1 MRFAFDSAR
10 RWGIPLAIAAVLI
23 AVVVFWPRSQRE
35 TGKGGGIWTCSMH
48 PQIRMDHFDRCP
60 ICGMDLTPV
69 AADIAG
75 GKELGTDHLRLTEHA
90 QQMARVATTQVAKR
104 LLLHEI
110 RTVGRI
116 DFDETRMKQI
126 ASRVDGRVDQVF
138 ADFPGTKVKE
148 NDHLVSIY
156 SPDLVSTQ
164 EEFLLA
170 SRRQQEQRSLL
181 PNAPD
186 LAASARRRLKLWG
199 LTDQQLDD
207 ILASGRAETHMVIY
221 APIGGT
227 VVEKMVRAGQYVKEG
242 DTLYTIADLG
252 HVWLIVEVYETDL
265 AWVRFGQTV
274 QVTLEADPSA
284 SFTGQVGFIEP
295 VLNEQSRTVR
305 VRVILKNDA
314 AKLKPGMFAQ
324 ALIQVAV
331 MPDGSPAPTGLEGKF
346 ACPMHPY
353 VVQDH
358 EGECRVCLMAL
369 EQIPGTP
376 MPAGE
381 PPQVLSVP
389 AEAVLTT
396 GRRRLVYV
404 AHEDGTYQLVEPQLG
419 SRAGDFF
426 PVLGG
431 LEEGDRVVSRG
442 NFLLDSQFQI
452 SGKPSLFYPEGMTG
466 GGHAHG
472 AASPGAPA
480 AQDPKRAETIAANL
494 AKLSAADRKL
504 ALAQKDCPIT
514 GEPLGSMGVPP
525 KLDVNGQPV
534 FVCCAG
540 CTPAVRK
547 EPDKA
552 LANVRERRRE
562 QGTESRGQKSE
573 KRQHEH

>member
-1 MRFAFDSAR
+1 MRFPLDSAR
-10 RWGIPLAIAAVLI
+10 RWAVPIAIAAVLI
-23 AVVVFWPRSQRE
+23 AVVVFWPRSQRQ

-69 AADIAG
+69 TGEAAG
-75 GKELGTDHLRLTEHA
+75 VELARDQLQLSEHG
-90 QQMARVATTQVAKR
+90 QQMARVATTPVEKR

-138 ADFPGTKVKE
+138 ADFPGTRVKE
-148 NDHLVSIY
+148 GDHLVSIY
-156 SPDLVSTQ
+156 SPSLVSTQ

-170 SRRQQEQRSLL
+170 SRRQQEQRNIL

-186 LAASARRRLKLWG
+186 LAASARRRLQLWG
-199 LTDQQLDD
+199 LTDQQLDE
-207 ILASGRAETHMVIY
+207 ILASGRAQTHLVVY
-221 APIGGT
+221 SPIGGT
-227 VVEKMVRAGQYVKEG
+227 VIEKMVRAGQYVKEG

-295 VLNEQSRTVR
+295 VLNEQTRTVR
-305 VRVILKNDA
+305 VRVILKNDEG
-314 AKLKPGMFAQ
+314 KLKPGMFAQ

-331 MPDGSPAPTGLEGKF
+331 MPDGTPAPTGLEGKF

-358 EGECRVCLMAL
+358 EGECRVCQMAL
-369 EQIPGTP
+369 EQIPGEP
-376 MPAGE
+376 MPASE

-396 GRRRLVYV
+396 GVRRLVYV
-404 AHEDGTYQLVEPQLG
+404 AHENGTYQLVEPHLG
-419 SRAGDFF
+419 SRAGDYF

-452 SGKPSLFYPEGMTG
+452 SGKPSLFYPEGMAG
-466 GGHAHG
+466 SEAES
-472 AASPGAPA
+472 AEEDA
-480 AQDPKRAETIAANL
+480 RLAETIAANL
-494 AKLSAADRKL
+494 GKLTAADRKL
-504 ALAQKDCPIT
+504 AELQKDCPIT
-514 GEPLGSMGVPP
+514 DKPLGFMGVPP
-525 KLDVNGQPV
+525 KLDVSGQSV
-534 FVCCAG
+534 FVCCSG
-540 CTPAVRK
+540 CTPAVQMD
-547 EPDKA
+547 PA
-552 LANVRERRRE
+552 GTLAKIRE
-562 QGTESRGQKSE
+562 QKSE
-573 KRQHEH
+573 SREQSK

>member
-1 MRFAFDSAR
+1 MRIAFDSAR

-35 TGKGGGIWTCSMH
+35 AGKGGGIWTCSMH

-60 ICGMDLTPV
+60 ICGMDLVPV
-69 AADIAG
+69 ANGDG
-75 GKELGTDHLRLTEHA
+75 EQQLPPDQLKLSEHA
-90 QQMARVATTQVAKR
+90 QQMARVATTAVARR

-148 NDHLVSIY
+148 ADHLVSIY
-156 SPDLVSTQ
+156 SPNLVSTQ

-170 SRRQQEQRSLL
+170 SRRQQEQRAIL

-207 ILASGRAETHMVIY
+207 ILASGRAETHLVIY

-227 VVEKMVRAGQYVKEG
+227 IVEKMVRAGQYVKEG

-295 VLNEQSRTVR
+295 VLNEQTRTVR
-305 VRVILKNDA
+305 VRVILKNDEG
-314 AKLKPGMFAQ
+314 KLKPGMFAL

-331 MPDGSPAPTGLEGKF
+331 MPDGSPGPTGLEGKF

-376 MPAGE
+376 MPSGE
-381 PPQVLSVP
+381 PPQVLSIP

-404 AHEDGTYQLVEPQLG
+404 ARESGVYQLVEPQLG

-431 LEEGDRVVSRG
+431 LKEGDRVVSRG

-466 GGHAHG
+466 GGGHAHG

-480 AQDPKRAETIAANL
+480 AQDPKRAETISANL

-504 ALAQKDCPIT
+504 VLAQKDCPIT

-525 KLDVNGQPV
+525 KLDVNGQRV

-540 CTPAVRK
+540 CTPEVRK
-547 EPDKA
+547 EPEKA
-552 LANVRERRRE
+552 LAKIKGRKSEV
-562 QGTESRGQKSE
+562 GGQKSE
-573 KRQHEH
+573 PTD